1 MSTIRAVFHLVRVRQ
16 WAKNLLLFAGLV
28 FAGRLRQAGPNLGIE
43 IAQVLLAF
51 LCFCALSGAAY
62 IINDWVDLK
71 RDRLHPVKRNR
82 PLAAGA
88 VSVQTALFSI
98 LFLLA
103 FAALCTVIINRL
115 NPATL
120 SFSLCAL
127 GYFALTLAYSWVL
140 KREVIVDVI
149 ALATGF
155 VLRVVA
161 GCLAIPVLISPWI
174 IFCTFSLAL
183 FIGLCKR
190 RAELNEIG
198 DIGTR
203 EVLAHYPREMLD
215 ILIAVA
221 AGLTIIGYSFY
232 TFLASHTGI
241 LDDPQQSVPLLMATI
256 PFVIYGVFRYL
267 YLAISSPVG
276 AEPERMLLDVR
287 LMSALAIWSLIIV
300 IFSIMGRI

>member
-1 MSTIRAVFHLVRVRQ
+1 MSTVRALFHLIRVRQ

-28 FAGRLRQAGPNLGIE
+28 FAGRLRLAGPDLGAE

-51 LCFCALSGAAY
+51 LCFCALSGTTY

-88 VSVQTALFSI
+88 VSVQTALFWI
-98 LFLLA
+98 VFLLV
-103 FAALCTVIINRL
+103 FAALCAIAINYL
-115 NPATL
+115 NPATF
-120 SFSLCAL
+120 SFNLCAL
-127 GYFALTLAYSWVL
+127 SYFVLTLAYSLAL
-140 KREVIVDVI
+140 KQEVIIDVI
-149 ALATGF
+149 VLATGF

-161 GCLAIPVLISPWI
+161 GCLAVPVLISPWI

-183 FIGLCKR
+183 FISLCKR

-203 EVLAHYPREMLD
+203 EVLAQYPREMLD
-215 ILIAVA
+215 ILIGVA
-221 AGLTIIGYSFY
+221 AGLTIISYSFY
-232 TFLASHTGI
+232 TFLASHAGLI
-241 LDDPQQSVPLLMATI
+241 DDPQQSVPLLMATI

-267 YLAISSPVG
+267 YLALSSPVG
-276 AEPERMLLDVR
+276 AEPERMLLDLR
-287 LMSALAIWSLIIV
+287 LMSALGLWALIITA
-300 IFSIMGRI
+300 FSLLGSI

>member
-1 MSTIRAVFHLVRVRQ
+1 MRTARAVFHLVRVRQ
-16 WAKNLLLFAGLV
+16 WAKNLLLFAGLI
-28 FAGRLRQAGPNLGIE
+28 FAGRLREAGPNLGSE

-51 LCFCALSGAAY
+51 LCFCALSGATY

-71 RDRLHPVKRNR
+71 RDRLHPVKKSR
-82 PLAAGA
+82 PLAAG
-88 VSVQTALFSI
+88 VLSVQAALFSI
-98 LFLLA
+98 VFLLA
-103 FAALCTVIINRL
+103 FAGFCAISINLL

-120 SFSLCAL
+120 SFNICAL
-127 GYFALTLAYSWVL
+127 GYFTLTLAYSLAL
-140 KREVIVDVI
+140 KQEVIVDVI
-149 ALATGF
+149 TLATGF

-190 RAELNEIG
+190 RAELNEVG
-198 DIGTR
+198 TIGTR

-215 ILIAVA
+215 ILIAIA

-232 TFLASHTGI
+232 TFLASHTG
-241 LDDPQQSVPLLMATI
+241 LMDDPEQSVPFLMATI

-267 YLAISSPVG
+267 FLAISSPVG

-287 LMSALAIWSLIIV
+287 LMSALALWSLAIV
-300 IFSIMGRI
+300 LFSILGKI